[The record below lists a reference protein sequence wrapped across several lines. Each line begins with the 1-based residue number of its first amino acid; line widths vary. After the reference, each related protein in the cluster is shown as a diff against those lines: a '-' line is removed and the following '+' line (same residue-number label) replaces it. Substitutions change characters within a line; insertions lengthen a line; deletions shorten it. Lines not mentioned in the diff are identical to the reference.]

1 MVPIESGEGIQ
12 SKPGHAASNRS
23 ELDVLRGDP
32 TDPTE
37 VRHRLDDIAGEP
49 EVDEH
54 GDETVHEPPH
64 PRNRPTVDYVVSFV
78 VECVVEGDDCQVA
91 GPDSLGRIDEESAG
105 QTSETVPNEV
115 GGESHGN

>member
-1 MVPIESGEGIQ
+1 MHVGISAIACPVAQGRSRTYEEGIDERASNYSKLIPIESGEGIQ

-64 PRNRPTVDYVVSFV
+64 PRNRPTADYVIGFV
-78 VECVVEGDDCQVA
+78 VECVVEGDDC
-91 GPDSLGRIDEESAG
+91 
-105 QTSETVPNEV
+105 
-115 GGESHGN
+115 